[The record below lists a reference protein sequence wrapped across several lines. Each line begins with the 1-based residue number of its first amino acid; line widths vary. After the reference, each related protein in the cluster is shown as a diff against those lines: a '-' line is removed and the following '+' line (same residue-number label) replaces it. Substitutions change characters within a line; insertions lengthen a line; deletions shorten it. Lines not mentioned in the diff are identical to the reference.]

1 MLEEDIKY
9 AGIKDAGIKDI
20 KGAGIKGAGIK
31 DTGNLASL
39 QDGVRL
45 VDAVAVV
52 ELLHPLLDPA
62 NACSG
67 YPSGEDMGWFDST
80 L

>member
-9 AGIKDAGIKDI
+9 AGIKDAGI

-31 DTGNLASL
+31 DTGNLATL

-45 VDAVAVV
+45 VDAAAFVV
-52 ELLHPLLDPA
+52 LLHPLLNVA
-62 NACSG
+62 TASACPG
-67 YPSGEDMGWFDST
+67 YPSGEEMDWFDST

>member
-9 AGIKDAGIKDI
+9 AGIKDAGI

-31 DTGNLASL
+31 DTGNLATL

-45 VDAVAVV
+45 VD
-52 ELLHPLLDPA
+52 
-62 NACSG
+62 
-67 YPSGEDMGWFDST
+67 
-80 L
+80 

>member
-9 AGIKDAGIKDI
+9 SGIKDAGI

-31 DTGNLASL
+31 DTGNSVTL

-45 VDAVAVV
+45 VEVDAVAVV
-52 ELLHPLLDPA
+52 ELLHPLLDAA
-62 NACSG
+62 NSCPG
-67 YPSGEDMGWFDST
+67 YPSGEEMGWFDST

>member
-9 AGIKDAGIKDI
+9 AGIKDAGI

-52 ELLHPLLDPA
+52 ELLHPLLDAA
-62 NACSG
+62 NACPG
-67 YPSGEDMGWFDST
+67 YPSGEEMDWFDST

>member
-9 AGIKDAGIKDI
+9 AGIKDAGI

-31 DTGNLASL
+31 DTGNLATL

-45 VDAVAVV
+45 VDAAAVV
-52 ELLHPLLDPA
+52 ELLHPLLDA
-62 NACSG
+62 VTACPG
-67 YPSGEDMGWFDST
+67 YPSGEEMGWFDST